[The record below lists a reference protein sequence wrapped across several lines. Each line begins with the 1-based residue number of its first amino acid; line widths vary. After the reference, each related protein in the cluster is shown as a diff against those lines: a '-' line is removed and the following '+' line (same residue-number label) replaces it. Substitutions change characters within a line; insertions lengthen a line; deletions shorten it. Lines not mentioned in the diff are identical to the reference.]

1 MDNRYFLNEIK
12 SLFPE
17 EYESFTGAFSVP
29 MHKSLRINT
38 LKTTEEELISEGIEI
53 KDLTPFDK
61 NTYYIGNDERLGNH
75 PFHNAGLYYLQEPSA
90 SMVVN
95 AMGIENGNRVID
107 LCAAPG
113 GKSTQIL
120 NRLAGTGF
128 LWSNEINWKRCQIL
142 LSNLERWGYSN
153 YLLTCLS
160 TRDIVKM
167 SAGNFDRIL
176 IDAPCSGASMFKKY
190 PESINDYNEAN
201 VLACHRR
208 QLDILENGYQL
219 LKQDGIMVY
228 STCTY
233 NLIENE
239 MTVYEFIQ
247 NHPDMI
253 LENTG
258 IQAGRIGL
266 PYKDLKSDLCRRV
279 LPMDGGE
286 GHFVCR
292 MRKTESTAEKRLNY
306 ISCSRNSTVDEFLR
320 QYGLDIRYFVK
331 NNEAYY
337 SQQLPEIK
345 NGAVRYGVL
354 LGTIEKNRFE
364 PHHNLFMCPE
374 LAVRFNQKYEIN
386 SRDELEKYI
395 RGESISVS
403 GIRGFTEISYHNHVL
418 GFAKGDGKQLKNRLP
433 KGLRINSVL

>member
-1 MDNRYFLNEIK
+1 MDYRYFLEEIRT
-12 SLFPE
+12 LFPE
-17 EYESFTGAFSVP
+17 EYAEFTGTFSVP

-38 LKTTEEELISEGIEI
+38 LKTDKEKLIQEGVEL
-53 KDLTPFDK
+53 KDQTPFDE
-61 NTYYIGNDERLGNH
+61 NTYYVGNEEKLGNH

-95 AMGIENGNRVID
+95 AMDIQEGNWVID

-120 NRLAGTGF
+120 NRLNGTGF

-153 YLLTCLS
+153 YLLTNLD
-160 TRDIVKM
+160 TAEIVRKA
-167 SAGNFDRIL
+167 AGNFDRVL

-201 VLACHRR
+201 VQACHRR
-208 QLDILENGYQL
+208 QLDILENGYKL
-219 LKQDGIMVY
+219 LKKDGVLVY

-239 MTVYEFIQ
+239 QTVYEFIQ
-247 NHPDMI
+247 KHPDVI
-253 LENTG
+253 LEDTG
-258 IQAGRIGL
+258 LSCGRAGL
-266 PYKDLKSDLCRRV
+266 PFKDLKSDLCRRV

-292 MRKTESTAEKRLNY
+292 MRKTGESDTKRLSF
-306 ISCSRNSTVDEFLR
+306 ISQNRNNIVDEFMK
-320 QYGLDIRYFVK
+320 QYGLDIQYSMK
-331 NNEAYY
+331 NNEVYY
-337 SQQLPEIK
+337 SDIQPEIK
-345 NGAVRYGVL
+345 NGSVRCGVL
-354 LGTIEKNRFE
+354 LGTVEKNRFE
-364 PHHNLFMCPE
+364 PHHSLFMCPQ
-374 LAVRFNQKYEIN
+374 LARMFNQKYDIC
-386 SRDELEKYI
+386 SREELEKYI
-395 RGESISVS
+395 HGESISVS
-403 GIRGFTEISYHNHVL
+403 GLRGFTAITYHGRVL

-433 KGLRINSVL
+433 KGLRNSNMI